1 MKANYLEI
9 FNETVQRVFRFR
21 PHCCSGPSKFMI
33 KTYSLDKDCNDA
45 MIVTVFFFFMFIY
58 KRNSRM
64 IIENNRV
71 MKKRLYIQ

>member
-45 MIVTVFFFFMFIY
+45 MIVTVFFFY
-58 KRNSRM
+58 
-64 IIENNRV
+64 V
-71 MKKRLYIQ
+71 YL

>member
-21 PHCCSGPSKFMI
+21 PHCCSGPCKFII

-45 MIVTVFFFFMFIY
+45 MIVTVIFFFNVY
-58 KRNSRM
+58 LHES
-64 IIENNRV
+64 
-71 MKKRLYIQ
+71 